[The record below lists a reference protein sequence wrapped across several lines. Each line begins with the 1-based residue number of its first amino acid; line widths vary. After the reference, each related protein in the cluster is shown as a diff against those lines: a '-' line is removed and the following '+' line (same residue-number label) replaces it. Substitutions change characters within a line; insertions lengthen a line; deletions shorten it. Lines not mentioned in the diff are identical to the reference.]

1 MAWPTGARAPLV
13 SCGSPSRPA
22 PTNSGGKASRTP
34 ACSPVPGC
42 ARPLPIPT
50 YTQHVL
56 LNPPRLSLRSR
67 PHLRTSCFPRPHA
80 MANRM
85 QPRVL
90 LERYRN
96 SMIAFV
102 GDSLNDNLVAS
113 FRCTLA
119 AATPFQVR
127 PALPGAAAQV
137 TRLSAACCCTGD
149 APVCWF
155 LHQPIT
161 CPLPTHYLPAPHRPT
176 HPSLPPLFFPPLHF
190 PPLLS
195 PSFPLWSPALAARA
209 GEGGGEAVPQCSD
222 AAGVQPHP
230 CHHRQWQAHPP
241 RQLGTNGFHAV
252 LLSAG
257 LLTHPSLPPLL
268 HYSSPQHRPTHLHFE
283 GEGGR
288 AVGGHTAAHSSHRI
302 HGWPPLLPPGPTS
315 MPCMDPCLVIFFA
328 IRCPW
333 HRFSPICLPQSQP
346 LPIPSSLSQPID
358 HPSQNYMSP
367 VLKLRKSLKAVRDYI
382 ERTNYPGVPLFVS
395 YSPAHDRAQCQTA
408 GTPLNNITAAVAGG
422 DTRAMA
428 CLKEQRKLLARSRMR
443 LVEITYMS
451 MLRPDGHLNRGVSG
465 RRKDCSHWCLPGVPD
480 AWTNAIY
487 SMLVA

>member
-268 HYSSPQHRPTHLHFE
+268 HYSSPQHRPTHLHFPLFIPLPHLAAPLSSPHYKPPCPASLSPSCPPCE
-283 GEGGR
+283 QSSARVRVDGQW
-288 AVGGHTAAHSSHRI
+288 AAILPLTAAI
-302 HGWPPLLPPGPTS
+302 VFTAG
-315 MPCMDPCLVIFFA
+315 
-328 IRCPW
+328 
-333 HRFSPICLPQSQP
+333 HRFF
-346 LPIPSSLSQPID
+346 
-358 HPSQNYMSP
+358 HQNYMSP